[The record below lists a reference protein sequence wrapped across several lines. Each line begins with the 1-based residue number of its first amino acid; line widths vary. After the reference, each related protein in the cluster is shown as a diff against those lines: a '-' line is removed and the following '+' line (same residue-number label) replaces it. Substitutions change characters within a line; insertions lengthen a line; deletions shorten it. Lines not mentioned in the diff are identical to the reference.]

1 MSEKWNVVV
10 CSSGGGGNFQSII
23 DHSEELDIEI
33 SLLIVSRHCGA
44 IERAKKKSIDYV
56 ILDQGQ
62 GSVAMFKQFDEAIDP
77 NTDLIVLAG
86 FMPIIPSFLCQKWE
100 GKMINTHPSLLP
112 KYGGEGMYGVK
123 VQEAVMAAKEKVAGC
138 SVHFVTEEVDA
149 GNIIIQKSVTIDYQQ
164 SPWHLGGKIFKEEC
178 KLLVKAIKILKSVK

>member
-62 GSVAMFKQFDEAIDP
+62 GSVAMFKQFDEAIAP
-77 NTDLIVLAG
+77 NTDLIILAG

-149 GNIIIQKSVTIDYQQ
+149 GNIIIQKSVIIDYQQ
-164 SPWHLGGKIFKEEC
+164 NPWDLGGKIFKEEC
-178 KLLVKAIKILKSVK
+178 KLLVKAIKILKSIK